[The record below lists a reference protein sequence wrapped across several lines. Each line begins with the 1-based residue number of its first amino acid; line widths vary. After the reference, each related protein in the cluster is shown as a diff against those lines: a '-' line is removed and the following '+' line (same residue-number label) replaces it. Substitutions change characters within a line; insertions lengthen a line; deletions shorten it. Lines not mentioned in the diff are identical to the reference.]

1 MKTTGKT
8 QRKNIANES
17 IHYCWEYHGPVL
29 TNAWSPICWNGQYSS
44 VFVFVFCLFVHCQTK
59 WICLIVV
66 EWGLW
71 NNSWV
76 KNLPVRPLAP
86 RRKTPGQLYPAFN
99 DLPGWVRNI
108 LKPSTCGRVLAS
120 VTVGKNDRII
130 WNNTKP
136 DICNETA
143 WILLSP
149 DSASSLLA
157 VDFLHRAIDESLT
170 SLPNLSSF
178 PVWEK

>member
-1 MKTTGKT
+1 M
-8 QRKNIANES
+8 NLMN
-17 IHYCWEYHGPVL
+17 CWIE
-29 TNAWSPICWNGQYSS
+29 W
-44 VFVFVFCLFVHCQTK
+44 
-59 WICLIVV
+59 IVV

-120 VTVGKNDRII
+120 VTVGKKLMIGLYKII
-130 WNNTKP
+130 LNQIFITRQLGFCYP
-136 DICNETA
+136 LIQ
-143 WILLSP
+143 P
-149 DSASSLLA
+149 
-157 VDFLHRAIDESLT
+157 LHCWLLT
-170 SLPNLSSF
+170 SCIELLMNHRPVCQIFRPFLS
-178 PVWEK
+178 EKNKIHYHSIRKHSVTSRITFGLKYL

>member
-1 MKTTGKT
+1 M
-8 QRKNIANES
+8 
-17 IHYCWEYHGPVL
+17 
-29 TNAWSPICWNGQYSS
+29 
-44 VFVFVFCLFVHCQTK
+44 
-59 WICLIVV
+59 
-66 EWGLW
+66 
-71 NNSWV
+71 

-120 VTVGKNDRII
+120 VTDGKNDRIVK
-130 WNNTKP
+130 NNTKP
-136 DICNETA
+136 DIYNETA

-149 DSASSLLA
+149 DSASLLLA

-178 PVWEK
+178 PV

>member
-1 MKTTGKT
+1 MKSYLLKW
-8 QRKNIANES
+8 S
-17 IHYCWEYHGPVL
+17 IFFGFCF
-29 TNAWSPICWNGQYSS
+29 C
-44 VFVFVFCLFVHCQTK
+44 FCLFVHCQTK

-108 LKPSTCGRVLAS
+108 ILKPSTCVEPGRVLA
-120 VTVGKNDRII
+120 VTVSNKLYINTQLSIKNELTLMI
-130 WNNTKP
+130 P
-136 DICNETA
+136 
-143 WILLSP
+143 S
-149 DSASSLLA
+149 SSLLA
-157 VDFLHRAIDESLT
+157 FEFLYWAIDESSLT
-170 SLPNLSSF
+170 SLPNLLFFSA
-178 PVWEK
+178 WEKIKNIHFNSIMLTYL

>member
-1 MKTTGKT
+1 MCWRTQSDWILNLESCKLWVEFKGKILQVNQFT
-8 QRKNIANES
+8 
-17 IHYCWEYHGPVL
+17 PVGNTMDL
-29 TNAWSPICWNGQYSS
+29 FWLMHEVLLICWNCQDSS
-44 VFVFVFCLFVHCQTK
+44 VFGFLFSVFYFHCQTK
-59 WICLIVV
+59 WICLIAV

-120 VTVGKNDRII
+120 VTVGKNDRI
-130 WNNTKP
+130 
-136 DICNETA
+136 
-143 WILLSP
+143 
-149 DSASSLLA
+149 
-157 VDFLHRAIDESLT
+157 V
-170 SLPNLSSF
+170 
-178 PVWEK
+178 